1 MVQFLILIIVIWIVA
16 SVLPSMQKPSQQK
29 KESWSN
35 YTAPEPK
42 VASITKRQ
50 PQTNASLRADDVFPE
65 SRKMIEH
72 PLCQDSCRR
81 FLSKV

>member
-16 SVLPSMQKPSQQK
+16 SVLPSMQKPSRQK

-42 VASITKRQ
+42 VASITKSS
-50 PQTNASLRADDVFPE
+50 PKPISLRVDDVFG
-65 SRKMIEH
+65 K
-72 PLCQDSCRR
+72 QKDD
-81 FLSKV
+81 

>member
-42 VASITKRQ
+42 VASITKSPKPMHPSGRMMC
-50 PQTNASLRADDVFPE
+50 
-65 SRKMIEH
+65 SRKAE
-72 PLCQDSCRR
+72 R
-81 FLSKV
+81 

>member
-16 SVLPSMQKPSQQK
+16 SVLPSMQKPSRQK

-42 VASITKRQ
+42 VASITKSQ

-65 SRKMIEH
+65 SRKMIEQSRQS
-72 PLCQDSCRR
+72 L
-81 FLSKV
+81 KT